1 MLSEKSVT
9 GWEVE
14 NKILN
19 RAKMNDKQAVEQIL
33 RMYHPLLVKNAMVN
47 GKFEEDLYQEL
58 IVELL
63 KCIQHFKKME

>member
-1 MLSEKSVT
+1 MEFD
-9 GWEVE
+9 
-14 NKILN
+14 KILN